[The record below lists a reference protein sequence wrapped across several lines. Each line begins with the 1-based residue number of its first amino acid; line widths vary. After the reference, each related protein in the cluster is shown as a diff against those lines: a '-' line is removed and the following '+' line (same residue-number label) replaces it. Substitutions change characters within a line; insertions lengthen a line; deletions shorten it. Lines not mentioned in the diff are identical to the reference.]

1 MKLLVFT
8 SNLICIP
15 TCVAFLLK
23 RWEDVFITSLQ
34 AICAIWYHSSHSPI
48 SFYADQISIWLLVL
62 HTCMLATTNTI
73 TPFLFTLGF
82 GYMGVVYSYGKIN
95 NIFCFDP
102 NEYIA
107 DIYHASMHIVG
118 IIIYSGSMIFFLP
131 NEANGIFDV
140 MLY

>member
-1 MKLLVFT
+1 
-8 SNLICIP
+8 
-15 TCVAFLLK
+15 
-23 RWEDVFITSLQ
+23 
-34 AICAIWYHSSHSPI
+34 
-48 SFYADQISIWLLVL
+48 
-62 HTCMLATTNTI
+62 MLATTNTI

-107 DIYHASMHIVG
+107 DIYDASMHIVG
-118 IIIYSGSMIFFLP
+118 IIIYSGSMICFLSDEA
-131 NEANGIFDV
+131 NDANGIFDV